1 MPFGPPIH
9 RQNRP
14 VPHEWIFPWGKN
26 RTGQIVPNADQ
37 TARVRISH
45 RDGNAQPG
53 FRFAHLRPRLHIRR
67 HHPFKSHIPGQA
79 VSRMFNR
86 MIVAMLP
93 VVPKGIIRKVS
104 RRYIAG
110 DHLADAIGTAARL
123 EQQEKAWSTID
134 VLGEFVQERAVAL
147 KSKVES
153 LDVLD
158 AIKSKQLQGAAGL
171 SLKPTSLGLGIDE
184 DFGTDNIREV
194 VSRGRD
200 LGIFVNIDMENSPYT
215 DATLRAFRK
224 LREEGFTNV
233 GVVIQAMLRRSEDD
247 VRSLAGYKPTV
258 RLCKGIYKESR
269 AIAFGDREEVRAN
282 YRKLL
287 RMMVDGGFYPAIAT
301 HDDPLIDD
309 ARVLIRERGLKGDQ
323 YEFQMLLGVRENV
336 RRRILAD
343 GHHLRVYVPFGADW
357 YGYST
362 RRLKENPEMAGMIA
376 KAVLLGK

>member
-1 MPFGPPIH
+1 
-9 RQNRP
+9 
-14 VPHEWIFPWGKN
+14 
-26 RTGQIVPNADQ
+26 
-37 TARVRISH
+37 
-45 RDGNAQPG
+45 
-53 FRFAHLRPRLHIRR
+53 
-67 HHPFKSHIPGQA
+67 
-79 VSRMFNR
+79 MFNR

-93 VVPKGIIRKVS
+93 VVPKAIIRKVS

-110 DHLADAIGTAARL
+110 DKLPDAIDTAARL
-123 EQQEKAWSTID
+123 SQQEGAWSTID
-134 VLGEFVQERAVAL
+134 VLGEFVQERSVAL
-147 KSKVES
+147 KSKAES

-158 AIKSKQLQGAAGL
+158 AINAQKLHGAAGL

-194 VSRGRD
+194 VARGRD
-200 LGIFVNIDMENSPYT
+200 LGVFVNIDMENSPYT

-247 VRSLAGYKPTV
+247 VRSLVEYKPTV
-258 RLCKGIYKESR
+258 RLCKGIYKEAR
-269 AIAFGDREEVRAN
+269 TIAFTDREEVRAH

-287 RMMVDGGFYPAIAT
+287 RIMVDGGFHPALAT
-301 HDDPLIDD
+301 HDDALIDD
-309 ARVLIRERGLKGDQ
+309 ARALIAERGLAKDQ

-343 GHHLRVYVPFGADW
+343 GHHLRVYVPFGEDW

-376 KAVLLGK
+376 KAVLLGSR